1 MLTAKLDI
9 AHRTVDELVKV
20 YQAYGQDYSREK
32 AYTED
37 IEAQI
42 QAEKPKVAQAPP
54 ARAPGKQT
62 QQVDDS
68 TGVKTGKLNTN
79 SIKKSKGADN

>member
-42 QAEKPKVAQAPP
+42 QAEKPKVA
-54 ARAPGKQT
+54 
-62 QQVDDS
+62 
-68 TGVKTGKLNTN
+68 
-79 SIKKSKGADN
+79 